1 MLERI
6 EAVLQKEKPQ
16 GVVVYGDTNSTL
28 AGALTAAKLHLP
40 VAHVEAGLRSYQ
52 RTMPEEINRLLTD
65 HLSTLLFC
73 PTASAVSN
81 LEREGIKDGK
91 GKGVKKVGDVMYDS
105 ILYYSKIAE
114 KKSTVLEELGLFQ
127 SNTRHSTPGTRH
139 YYLATLH
146 RAENTDNPERLRSL
160 LKALSAIGKKAP
172 VILPLHP
179 RTDKMIKV
187 HRLLP
192 KIEGLRLI
200 DPVSY
205 FDMLTLEKNAKAILT
220 DSGGV
225 QKEAYWLNV
234 PCLTLREETE
244 WVDIVA
250 EGWNRLVGFE
260 AKKILEGIDH
270 FGRKGLRKKKTGIF
284 GDGKASEKIV
294 SHLVRDFG

>member
-1 MLERI
+1 
-6 EAVLQKEKPQ
+6 
-16 GVVVYGDTNSTL
+16 
-28 AGALTAAKLHLP
+28 
-40 VAHVEAGLRSYQ
+40 
-52 RTMPEEINRLLTD
+52 
-65 HLSTLLFC
+65 
-73 PTASAVSN
+73 
-81 LEREGIKDGK
+81 
-91 GKGVKKVGDVMYDS
+91 
-105 ILYYSKIAE
+105 
-114 KKSTVLEELGLFQ
+114 
-127 SNTRHSTPGTRH
+127 
-139 YYLATLH
+139 
-146 RAENTDNPERLRSL
+146 
-160 LKALSAIGKKAP
+160 
-172 VILPLHP
+172 
-179 RTDKMIKV
+179 MIKV

-192 KIEGLRLI
+192 KSEGLRLI